1 MQCRDLTSSNAQSS
15 DQRNHLEIV
24 NEICEAFERNF
35 HSEPRPHI
43 DEYVNVAGLLRSQT
57 LLALVHSELE
67 LRLRNG
73 EPAALLEYLV
83 RYPELNHFQ
92 TELGEILATEV
103 KLRSRHVKLNY

>member
-1 MQCRDLTSSNAQSS
+1 MQYRNPTPASAQGS
-15 DQRNHLEIV
+15 DERNHREIV
-24 NEICEAFERNF
+24 NGICEAFERDF

-43 DEYVNVAGLLRSQT
+43 DEYVNVAGSLRSQT